1 MRTKTRVGA
10 FARLLGALAAVSCGA
25 VAFGAQPEQ
34 PVGDPAAQAAVDP
47 AGTFVGPPAPPTAQE
62 VAAGV
67 PQVEN
72 AAERFSAVYAL
83 MQFAGMPVDAEQWRE
98 RDEFIRAALVHLQE
112 HARQALAA
120 SKLPKCV
127 FNVNR
132 DAFNPALFHIGE
144 LEAIDRL
151 LRAACNERYQAQDFA
166 GAGEYLAARVRVAR
180 HLGACPT
187 LIEKQRAL
195 LSMTDPL
202 RLIRAW
208 SAVAADADRAAM
220 ADELRKIDP
229 NDPFD
234 CRGGLTEMARIV
246 LVMIAKRDP
255 QVGLPWVQ
263 QLQPAKAM
271 EFAQFCDSGIKE
283 VIDAWVKPDAQQK
296 IRAVIEGLNNFGQP
310 HPLSGIDRFHQL
322 AMKTRD
328 EVAATIKVLTDPKPA
343 PPDAPA
349 GK

>member
-1 MRTKTRVGA
+1 MRTEIRVRALTR
-10 FARLLGALAAVSCGA
+10 LSGALAVLLSATLVCGA
-25 VAFGAQPEQ
+25 EPVQPA
-34 PVGDPAAQAAVDP
+34 GDPAAQAAANP
-47 AGTFVGPPAPPTAQE
+47 ADTFVGPPAPATAQE

-67 PQVEN
+67 PQVDN
-72 AAERFSAVYAL
+72 AAERYSAIYAL
-83 MQFAGMPVDAEQWRE
+83 LQFVGMPVEAEKQRE
-98 RDEFIRAALVHLQE
+98 RDEFIRAAFVHLQE

-120 SKLPKCV
+120 SKLAKCE

-132 DAFNPALFHIGE
+132 NAFNPALFHIGE
-144 LEAIDRL
+144 LDAIDRL
-151 LRAACNERYQAQDFA
+151 LRAACNEKYQAKDFV

-187 LIEKQRAL
+187 LVEKQKAL
-195 LSMTDPL
+195 LSMSDPL

-255 QVGLPWVQ
+255 QVGLPWIQ
-263 QLQPAKAM
+263 QMQPAKAM

-328 EVAATIKVLTDPKPA
+328 EVAATIKVLTEPKPA

-349 GK
+349 AK